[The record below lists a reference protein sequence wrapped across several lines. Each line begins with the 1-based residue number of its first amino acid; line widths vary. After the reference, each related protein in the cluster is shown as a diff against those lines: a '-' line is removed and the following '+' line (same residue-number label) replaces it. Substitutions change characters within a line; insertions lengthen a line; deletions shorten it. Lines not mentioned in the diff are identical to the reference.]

1 MSQVLLKKNLT
12 HKDLDTTLLFV
23 EKTVTTEEV
32 RRRIDRDG
40 ERFWRLVDFRD
51 LPSIAVAK
59 ALSRL
64 AKVGH
69 VQRLS
74 KGIYYR
80 ARPTIFGQ
88 SRPNLTLLQGLAA
101 ENSPMFPSGLAAAS
115 LLGFTTQVA
124 RHSEVS
130 TSALSLPRK
139 LLGQDTVVHTMRP
152 TAWNQLSPRDAAL
165 LEFLRVRGQ
174 TSELSANRT
183 VERLLACLSEPGCF
197 EALMKVATSEPPR
210 VRAMLGAIGQQ
221 LAKPSSLLCSLR
233 ASLNPLSRFDFGA
246 LYQLQH
252 AKMWYARKPS
262 RP

>member
-1 MSQVLLKKNLT
+1 MEKLL
-12 HKDLDTTLLFV
+12 
-23 EKTVTTEEV
+23 TTEEV

-40 ERFWRLVDFRD
+40 ERFWRFVDFRD
-51 LPSIAVAK
+51 LPSAAVAK

-80 ARPTIFGQ
+80 GKSTVFGQ

-124 RHSEVS
+124 RCSEVS

-139 LLGQDTVVHTMRP
+139 LVGQDTVVHTRRP
-152 TAWNQLSPRDAAL
+152 TAWNQLSPKDAAL
-165 LEFLRVRGQ
+165 LEFIRVRGQ
-174 TSELSANRT
+174 TSELSPNRT
-183 VERLLACLSEPGCF
+183 VERLLTCLSETGRF
-197 EALMKVATSEPPR
+197 EALMKVAASEPPR

-221 LAKPSSLLCSLR
+221 LAKPEDLLSSLR
-233 ASLNPLSRFDFGA
+233 ASLNPLSRFDFGV

-252 AKMWYARKPS
+252 AKRWYARKPP